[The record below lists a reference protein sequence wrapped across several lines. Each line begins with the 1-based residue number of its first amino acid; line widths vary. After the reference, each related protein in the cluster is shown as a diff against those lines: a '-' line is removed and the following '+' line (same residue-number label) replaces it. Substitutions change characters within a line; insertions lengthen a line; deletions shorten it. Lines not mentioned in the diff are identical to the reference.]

1 MSTGPEQTVRLQA
14 GQTMAGRPPIGQPQI
29 AQPQDLPLP
38 ALRQDLQIMRVG
50 ASYSGAPT
58 WVIFDPI
65 RNRFFRITYEMFQL
79 LSFWNVSRTVKNL
92 LDAVNARLTE
102 RMSVD
107 DIGSVVRMLEH
118 NLLLVQPT
126 RGAWRALHHK
136 AQPRHSLFMRLI
148 HNYLFFRIPLVRP
161 ERFIRATWPYLSF
174 LFGKLFWSVSAIA
187 GLLGLY
193 LVSRQWDAFI
203 GTFPFVFSLEGAV
216 ISVLSIVFIKCLHE
230 LGHAY
235 VAHRFGCRIPTMGV
249 AFMVMVP
256 LLYTDVSD
264 AWKLRSRWQR
274 LRIDS
279 AGMLVEL
286 TVAAYA
292 LLAWAFVPDGPMRSA
307 VFVLAATGVVLS
319 LLVNLNPF
327 MRFDGY
333 YILADL
339 LGVENLQPRAF
350 RHMRWR
356 LRDLLFRPGYAA
368 PESFPL
374 RLDLILTAYAIA
386 TAIYRLT
393 LYLGIAVLVYHF
405 TIKLVGIL
413 LFMVEIGFFLIRPVV
428 MEMKEWWAMR
438 SDILESR
445 RSYVTAAVFA
455 TLIILAFLPLST
467 QVSAPAVVFPQQFV
481 RLYPQEPGR
490 IEQLNIAAGQDV
502 KKGDVLFVID
512 APEIR
517 EQLKIAEVEIE
528 LARSRLARVG
538 ANPEDLAQRSS
549 LASELGSLNARKTGL
564 EERRAT
570 LVVRAPFDGRITE
583 INPELLPGQWVG
595 RSEQIAFLSAGA
607 GSVARG
613 YVAGND
619 SARLSANA
627 SGWFVPDD
635 LSQPRVP
642 VTLAAIAETG
652 IREVDIPQLS
662 SQYHGAVAVHAVTE
676 NRRQRL
682 VPVAAQYA
690 VVATIGA
697 AEFAPTHSV
706 QGMMLIDGKG
716 VSFAERAWRR
726 VLMVLF
732 REAGF

>member
-1 MSTGPEQTVRLQA
+1 MSA
-14 GQTMAGRPPIGQPQI
+14 GQPQI
-29 AQPQDLPLP
+29 AKPQIGQPQDAPLP

-58 WVIFDPI
+58 WVVFDPI
-65 RNRFFRITYEMFQL
+65 RNRFFRITYEMFQV
-79 LSFWNVSRTVKNL
+79 LSFWNVSQTVGTLLRT
-92 LDAVNARLTE
+92 VNARFIE

-107 DIGSVVRMLEH
+107 DIGTIVRMLEH

-148 HNYLFFRIPLVRP
+148 HNYLFFKIPLVRP
-161 ERFIRATWPYLSF
+161 QRFIHATWPYVSF
-174 LFGKLFWSVSAIA
+174 LFSKVFWWISAVA
-187 GLLGLY
+187 GLMGLY

-203 GTFPFVFSLEGAV
+203 GTFPFVFSLEGAAISILSV
-216 ISVLSIVFIKCLHE
+216 IFIKCLHE

-235 VAHRFGCRIPTMGV
+235 VAHRFDCRIPTMGI

-264 AWKLRSRWQR
+264 AWKLKSRRQR

-292 LLAWAFVPDGPMRSA
+292 LLAWAFVPDGPLRSA
-307 VFVLAATGVVLS
+307 IFVLAATGVVLS
-319 LLVNLNPF
+319 LIVNLNPF

-339 LGVENLQPRAF
+339 LGIENLQPRSF

-356 LRDLLFRPGYAA
+356 LREFLFKPGYPA
-368 PESFPL
+368 PENFPP
-374 RLDLILTAYAIA
+374 RLDVILTVYAVA
-386 TAIYRLT
+386 TAIYRLI

-413 LFMVEIGFFLIRPVV
+413 LFVVEIGFFIVRPVV
-428 MEMKEWWAMR
+428 MEVKEWWAMR
-438 SDILESR
+438 SDIIRTR
-445 RSYVTAAVFA
+445 RTYVTASIVGL
-455 TLIILAFLPLST
+455 LIVLAFLPLST
-467 QVSAPAVVFPQQFV
+467 RISAPAVIYPQQFV

-490 IEQLNIAAGQDV
+490 IERLDISAGQAV
-502 KKGDVLFVID
+502 KAGDVLFVID
-512 APEIR
+512 APQINE
-517 EQLKIAEVEIE
+517 ELKIADVEIE

-538 ANPEDLAQRSS
+538 ANADDLAQRSIIE
-549 LASELGSLNARKTGL
+549 SELGSSLARKQGL
-564 EERRAT
+564 EERKAT
-570 LVVRAPFDGRITE
+570 LVVKAPFDGTITE
-583 INPELLPGQWVG
+583 INPEILPEQWVG
-595 RSEQIAFLSAGA
+595 RSEQVALLSAGM
-607 GSVARG
+607 GSAARG

-619 SARLSANA
+619 SSRLAVNA
-627 SGWFVPDD
+627 AGWFVPDD
-635 LSQPRVP
+635 ISQPKIP
-642 VTLAAIAETG
+642 VTLAAIAEAG
-652 IREVDIPQLS
+652 AREIDVPQLS
-662 SQYHGAVAVHAVTE
+662 SHYHGAVAVHAVNE
-676 NRRQRL
+676 GKRQRL
-682 VPVAAQYA
+682 VPVSSQYA
-690 VVATIGA
+690 VVATVTDN
-697 AEFAPTHSV
+697 ELLPSRSV
-706 QGMMLIDGKG
+706 QGVMLIDGKG

>member
-1 MSTGPEQTVRLQA
+1 MS
-14 GQTMAGRPPIGQPQI
+14 GQPQVAQPQIGQPQD
-29 AQPQDLPLP
+29 APLP

-58 WVIFDPI
+58 WVVFDPI
-65 RNRFFRITYEMFQL
+65 RNRFFRITYEMFQV
-79 LSFWNVSRTVKNL
+79 LSFWNVSRTVGNL
-92 LDAVNARLTE
+92 LKAVNARFIE
-102 RMSVD
+102 RMSAD
-107 DIGSVVRMLEH
+107 DIGTIVRMLEH

-126 RGAWRALHHK
+126 RGAWRALHQK
-136 AQPRHSLFMRLI
+136 AQPRHSWFMRLI

-161 ERFIRATWPYLSF
+161 ERFIRATWPHVAF
-174 LFGKLFWSVSAIA
+174 LFSKLFWWISAAA
-187 GLLGLY
+187 GLIGLY

-203 GTFPFVFSLEGAV
+203 GTFPFVFSLEGAAISILSV
-216 ISVLSIVFIKCLHE
+216 IFIKCLHE

-235 VAHRFGCRIPTMGV
+235 VAHRFDCRIPTMGV

-264 AWKLRSRWQR
+264 AWKLKSRWQR

-292 LLAWAFVPDGPMRSA
+292 LLAWAFVPDGPLRSA

-319 LLVNLNPF
+319 LVVNLNPF

-339 LGVENLQPRAF
+339 LGIENLQPRSF

-356 LRDLLFRPGYAA
+356 LREFLFRPGYPA
-368 PESFPL
+368 PETFPP
-374 RLDLILTAYAIA
+374 RLDVILTAYAVA
-386 TAIYRLT
+386 TAIYRLV

-413 LFMVEIGFFLIRPVV
+413 LFAVEIGFFIIRPVV

-438 SDILESR
+438 SDILRTR
-445 RSYVTAAVFA
+445 RTYVTASIVGL
-455 TLIILAFLPLST
+455 LIILAFLPLST
-467 QVSAPAVVFPQQFV
+467 RVIAPAVIYPQQFV
-481 RLYPQEPGR
+481 RLYPKEPGQVER
-490 IEQLNIAAGQDV
+490 LDISAGQAV
-502 KKGDVLFVID
+502 KAGDVLFAID
-512 APEIR
+512 APQINEELR
-517 EQLKIAEVEIE
+517 IADVEIE
-528 LARSRLARVG
+528 LARSRLARIG
-538 ANPEDLAQRSS
+538 ANADDLAQRSIIQ
-549 LASELGSLNARKTGL
+549 SELGSLLARRQGL
-564 EERRAT
+564 EERRTA
-570 LVVRAPFDGRITE
+570 LIVKAPFDGTVTE
-583 INPELLPGQWVG
+583 INPEIQSGQWVG
-595 RSEQIAFLSAGA
+595 RSEQIAFLSAGL

-619 SARLSANA
+619 SSRLTVNA

-635 LSQPRVP
+635 LSQPRMP
-642 VTLAAIAETG
+642 VTLAAIAEAG
-652 IREVDIPQLS
+652 AREIDVPQLS
-662 SQYHGAVAVHAVTE
+662 SHYHGAVAVHAVNE
-676 NRRQRL
+676 GKRQRL
-682 VPVAAQYA
+682 VPVSAQYV
-690 VVATIGA
+690 VVATIDGST
-697 AEFAPTHSV
+697 PLPLRSV
-706 QGMMLIDGKG
+706 QGVMLIDGKG

-726 VLMVLF
+726 ILMVLF

>member
-1 MSTGPEQTVRLQA
+1 MMA
-14 GQTMAGRPPIGQPQI
+14 GQPHGVGAQIGGRP
-29 AQPQDLPLP
+29 DMPLP

-50 ASYSGAPT
+50 PSYSGAPT

-79 LSFWNVSRTVKNL
+79 LSVWNVGRTVGNL
-92 LDAVNARLTE
+92 LKIVNARFAE
-102 RMSVD
+102 AMSDD
-107 DIGSVVRMLEH
+107 DIGTVVRMLEH

-126 RGAWRALHHK
+126 QGSWRALHRK
-136 AQPRHSLFMRLI
+136 AQPRHSVLMRLV
-148 HNYLFFRIPLVRP
+148 HNYLFFKIPLVRP
-161 ERFIRATWPYLSF
+161 EKFIRSTWPSVSF
-174 LFGKLFWSVSAIA
+174 LFGKVFWAISVVA

-203 GTFPFVFSLEGAV
+203 GTFPFVFSLEGAIV
-216 ISVLSIVFIKCLHE
+216 SVLSVIFIKCLHE

-264 AWKLRSRWQR
+264 AWKLKSRRQR

-292 LLAWAFVPDGPMRSA
+292 LLAWAFVPEGPLRSA

-319 LLVNLNPF
+319 LFVNLNPF

-339 LGVENLQPRAF
+339 LGVENLQPRSF

-356 LRDLLFRPGYAA
+356 LRDVLFRPGYPA
-368 PESFPL
+368 PEHFPP
-374 RLDLILTAYAIA
+374 RLDVVLTAYAIA
-386 TAIYRLT
+386 TAVYRLV

-413 LFMVEIGFFLIRPVV
+413 LFMVEIGFFLIRPAVT
-428 MEMKEWWAMR
+428 EMKEWWAMR
-438 SDILESR
+438 SEISRSR
-445 RSYVTAAVFA
+445 RSYVTAAVA
-455 TLIILAFLPLST
+455 LTLVILAFLPLST
-467 QVSAPAVVFPQQFV
+467 RIAAPAIVYPQQFV

-490 IEQLNIAAGQDV
+490 IERLDVATGQAV
-502 KKGDVLFVID
+502 KKGDILFVINT
-512 APEIR
+512 PEID
-517 EQLKIAEVEIE
+517 QQVKITDEEIA
-528 LARSRLARVG
+528 LARTRLARIG
-538 ANPEDLAQRSS
+538 ANPDDLAQRSII
-549 LASELGSLNARKTGL
+549 ASELGSLRARRQGL
-564 EERRAT
+564 EERRTT
-570 LVVRAPFDGRITE
+570 LVVKAPFDGRISE
-583 INPELLPGQWVG
+583 INPEVSPGQWVG
-595 RSEQIAFLSAGA
+595 RSEQIAFLSAGGGA
-607 GSVARG
+607 LARG

-619 SARLSANA
+619 STRLSPGA

-635 LSQPRVP
+635 ISHPRVP
-642 VTLAAIAETG
+642 VTLAAIAEAG
-652 IREVDIPQLS
+652 AREIDIPQLS
-662 SQYHGAVAVHAVTE
+662 SHYHGTLAVQVVNE
-676 NRRQRL
+676 GRRQRL
-682 VPVAAQYA
+682 VPISAQYG
-690 VVATIGA
+690 VVATLDDGGLA
-697 AEFAPTHSV
+697 TERSV
-706 QGMMLIDGKG
+706 QGVMLIDGRG
-716 VSFAERAWRR
+716 VSFAEGAWRR